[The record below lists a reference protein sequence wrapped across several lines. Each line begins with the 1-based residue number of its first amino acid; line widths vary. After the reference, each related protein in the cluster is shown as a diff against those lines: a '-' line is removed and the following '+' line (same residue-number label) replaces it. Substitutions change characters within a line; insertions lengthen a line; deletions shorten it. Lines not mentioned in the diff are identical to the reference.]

1 MTYREILNLDY
12 RDFKFWLREAEKV
25 MIGNRLD
32 AMAAARMAMAE
43 MPAYRQA
50 VSQLEWS
57 LKLIELEEK
66 QEAEAIGKDK
76 K

>member
-1 MTYREILNLDY
+1 
-12 RDFKFWLREAEKV
+12 

-66 QEAEAIGKDK
+66 QEVEAIGKDK